1 MSLLMN
7 LQIFHFVSVL
17 SQVLLQG
24 NFSLFYYRGYIPSI
38 FSIKH
43 AGTTIRNT
51 HLKKTVCLKYLLI
64 AKCSQNFIALHSFL
78 LSIVEVIIRQAI
90 STSYPTLVTLVNTWQ
105 GFRINI
111 PREQVCSNVLPP
123 RTYQLYSCPLR
134 NPTVI
139 TVSTRRATRSSRNRK

>member
-17 SQVLLQG
+17 SLVLLQG
-24 NFSLFYYRGYIPSI
+24 NFSLFYNRRYIPSI

-51 HLKKTVCLKYLLI
+51 HLKKTVCLKHLLI

-90 STSYPTLVTLVNTWQ
+90 STRHPTLVTLVNTWQ

-111 PREQVCSNVLPP
+111 PREQVLLQCTAPSHLPAILVSLAKSN
-123 RTYQLYSCPLR
+123 R
-134 NPTVI
+134 N
-139 TVSTRRATRSSRNRK
+139 NCFHKKGHKKQQK